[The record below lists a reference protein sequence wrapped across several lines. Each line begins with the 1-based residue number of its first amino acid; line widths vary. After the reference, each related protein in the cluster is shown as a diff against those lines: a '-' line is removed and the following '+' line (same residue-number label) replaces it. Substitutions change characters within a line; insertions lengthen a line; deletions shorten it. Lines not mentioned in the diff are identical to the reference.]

1 MRILDIPARIDIDRT
16 SLGNMAESRIID
28 SIVVILFAPGTDL
41 PGESLLA
48 AGHCPVIEHREAP
61 AVHVVLVFEHL
72 RVVYVHRLT
81 VLNMESSGDT
91 VIRVEE
97 TGVYPGDDIHP
108 LLALTGTEFGKSLAD
123 VLSVVPV
130 LVSVRVRDNVFRI
143 RCSDVH
149 ASIVQVN
156 LQHMDVSRDVR
167 AGIVAIFDSGTD
179 IGRADLLPVIVC
191 VQSPVHRIFQHIQI
205 MLRIDDSV
213 HEHRRR
219 SLMRVGLMLSIL
231 THIAIAE
238 VRFEAIPF
246 LII

>member
-1 MRILDIPARIDIDRT
+1 
-16 SLGNMAESRIID
+16 
-28 SIVVILFAPGTDL
+28 
-41 PGESLLA
+41 
-48 AGHCPVIEHREAP
+48 
-61 AVHVVLVFEHL
+61 
-72 RVVYVHRLT
+72 
-81 VLNMESSGDT
+81 
-91 VIRVEE
+91 
-97 TGVYPGDDIHP
+97 
-108 LLALTGTEFGKSLAD
+108 
-123 VLSVVPV
+123 
-130 LVSVRVRDNVFRI
+130 
-143 RCSDVH
+143 
-149 ASIVQVN
+149 
-156 LQHMDVSRDVR
+156 MDVSRDVR